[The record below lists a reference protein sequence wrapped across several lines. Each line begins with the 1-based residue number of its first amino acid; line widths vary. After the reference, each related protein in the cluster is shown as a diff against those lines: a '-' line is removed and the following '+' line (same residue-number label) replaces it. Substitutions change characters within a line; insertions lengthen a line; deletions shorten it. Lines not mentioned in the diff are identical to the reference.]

1 MTATTSV
8 PTVKRILI
16 VDDEPDM
23 TFLVRLNLQK
33 TGRFEVQEENRS
45 VQAIDVA
52 REFKPD
58 LILLDVMMP
67 DLDGGDVLALL
78 KDDPDLK
85 NIPVVFLTATVLKE
99 EVNSNKGTIGGYP
112 FISKPFEV
120 DTLVARIDTLL
131 SSPSDSSAG
140 PVE

>member
-1 MTATTSV
+1 MTTTTIDFE
-8 PTVKRILI
+8 PKRILI

-33 TGRFEVQEENRS
+33 TGRFQVQEENRS
-45 VQAIDVA
+45 TQAMDAA
-52 REFKPD
+52 RGFKPD

-78 KDDPDLK
+78 KDDPDLR

-99 EVNSNKGTIGGYP
+99 EVNSHKGTIGGYP
-112 FISKPFEV
+112 FISKPFEM
-120 DTLVARIDTLL
+120 DTLVARIDTLIAT
-131 SSPSDSSAG
+131 STHVPAV
-140 PVE
+140 PN

>member
-1 MTATTSV
+1 MTSATST
-8 PTVKRILI
+8 PTHLKRILI

-33 TGRFEVQEENRS
+33 TGRYDVREENGSAR
-45 VQAIDVA
+45 ALDVA

-78 KDDPDLK
+78 KDDPNLRHV
-85 NIPVVFLTATVLKE
+85 PVVFLTATVLKE
-99 EVNSNKGTIGGYP
+99 EVSSKGGTIGGYP

-120 DTLVARIDTLL
+120 DTLVSRIDSIL
-131 SSPSDSSAG
+131 SGTSN
-140 PVE
+140 

>member
-1 MTATTSV
+1 MTTTSSE
-8 PTVKRILI
+8 PAQKRILI

-33 TGRFEVQEENRS
+33 TGRFEVHEENRS
-45 VQAIDVA
+45 SEAIDVA

-67 DLDGGDVLALL
+67 ELDGGDVLALL
-78 KDDPDLK
+78 KDDPDLR

-131 SSPSDSSAG
+131 AQPTESPAAG
-140 PVE
+140 G